1 MVISTPGKFKLMPKS
16 LAHFTSQHWTATSK
30 RKVFGS
36 KLWVAGRRLEMWKLS
51 LKVNWGQLNGLVK
64 LLEYF
69 LGKLEKKERFFD

>member
-1 MVISTPGKFKLMPKS
+1 MMNFTSGKFKLMPKS

-30 RKVFGS
+30 RKPSGS

-69 LGKLEKKERFFD
+69 LGDLGMKEWIFN

>member
-1 MVISTPGKFKLMPKS
+1 MMNLTSGKFKLMPKS

-30 RKVFGS
+30 RKPSGS